1 MVAVAVI
8 QSFADKTTADLFQER
23 NTRDARHSPKA
34 LWRIVPRKL
43 KMLDVAV
50 RVDALESPPGNRLKP
65 LRGPMRGRYSIRVNE
80 QYRVTFRWE
89 DGHAFE
95 VAVEDYH

>member
-1 MVAVAVI
+1 MI
-8 QSFADKTTADLFQER
+8 RSFAGKATADIFRQR
-23 NTRDARHSPKA
+23 HSKDARQIPKD
-34 LWRIVPRKL
+34 LWRIIQRKL

-50 RVDALESPPGNRLKP
+50 RVDDLKSPPGNRLKP
-65 LRGPMRGRYSIRVNE
+65 LTGQMRGRYSIRLNE

>member
-1 MVAVAVI
+1 MI
-8 QSFADKTTADLFQER
+8 QSFANQTTADIFRER
-23 NTRDARHSPKA
+23 NTKAARQIPKDV
-34 LWRIVPRKL
+34 WRSAQRKL
-43 KMLDVAV
+43 KMLDVAAQLN
-50 RVDALESPPGNRLKP
+50 DLEAPPGNRLQALK
-65 LRGPMRGRYSIRVNE
+65 GQMKGRHSIRVND

>member
-1 MVAVAVI
+1 MI
-8 QSFADKTTADLFQER
+8 QSFADQTTADIFRER
-23 NTRDARHSPKA
+23 NSKDARHIPRD
-34 LWRIVPRKL
+34 LWRVVQRKL

-50 RVDALESPPGNRLKP
+50 RVDDLESPPGNRLKR
-65 LRGPMRGRYSIRVNE
+65 LKGQMRGRYGIRVNE

>member
-1 MVAVAVI
+1 MI
-8 QSFADKTTADLFQER
+8 QSFADKTTADIFQAR
-23 NTRDARHSPKA
+23 NTRDARHIPKA
-34 LWRIVPRKL
+34 LWRVVQRKL

-50 RVDALESPPGNRLKP
+50 RVDDLKSPPGNRLKP
-65 LRGPMRGRYSIRVNE
+65 LTGRMSGRYSIRVNE

>member
-1 MVAVAVI
+1 MI
-8 QSFADKTTADLFQER
+8 QSFADDAAADLFRER
-23 NTRDARHSPKA
+23 NTKAARRIPKD
-34 LWRIVPRKL
+34 LWRVAQRKL

-50 RVDALESPPGNRLKP
+50 RLEDLQSPPGNRLEA
-65 LRGPMRGRYSIRVNE
+65 LRGDRRGRHSIRVNE

-89 DGHAFE
+89 NGHAFE